1 MFSPQDHIGIIGS
14 GKMGTGIFQHLS
26 EFEFRLSLVCE
37 KEEQANIHRAA
48 YEKKMMRLLKNGII
62 TAEQAEKRLTSTCIS
77 SELSI
82 INNADMIIEAIP
94 EDIIL
99 KRKLFSELEKT
110 VLSDCIFTSNT
121 SSIPPSE
128 LFLNM
133 RRKELCAGLHFFYP
147 VNLKDLA
154 EINAS
159 PLTSAKTIEYL
170 QHFLKH
176 ITKFH
181 ITLTEPDTFIINKI
195 FLGIQSEACKI
206 LAEGVMTIGEI
217 DAMVDECIF
226 PGGIFLF
233 FDHVGTDIMYAS
245 VDNYTSMLSDKA
257 NYLDLLNPL
266 KQLYDNGML
275 GIKSGNGFYNHHSGT
290 ISIMKTGLF
299 SSPVHASCLERLKAA
314 FYQSLHAVAQKG
326 ICNEQQLDFIVKEYT
341 GADQGPFEKKLPE

>member
-1 MFSPQDHIGIIGS
+1 MFSPQNHIGIIGS
-14 GKMGTGIFQHLS
+14 GKMGTGIFQYLS

-37 KEEQANIHRAA
+37 KEEQAEILKAA
-48 YEKKMMRLLKNGII
+48 FEKKIKRLLKNGII

-77 SELSI
+77 SGLSI
-82 INNADMIIEAIP
+82 VNNAGLIIEAIP

-99 KRKLFSELEKT
+99 KRDLFSELEKT
-110 VLSDCIFTSNT
+110 AKPDCIFTSNT

-133 RRKELCAGLHFFYP
+133 KRKENCAGLHFFYP

-159 PLTSAKTIEYL
+159 PLTSAGNIEYL
-170 QHFLKH
+170 QCFLKQ
-176 ITKFH
+176 INKFH

-206 LAEGVMTIGEI
+206 LNEGLMTIGEI
-217 DAMVDECIF
+217 DALVDEYIF
-226 PGGIFLF
+226 HGGIFLF
-233 FDHVGTDIMYAS
+233 FDHVGIDIMYAS
-245 VDNYTSMLSDKA
+245 VDNYTARLSDRA
-257 NYLDLLNPL
+257 NYHVILNTLKNLL
-266 KQLYDNGML
+266 DNGML
-275 GIKSGNGFYNHHSGT
+275 GIKNGNGFYNHHSGT
-290 ISIMKTGLF
+290 ISILKTDLF
-299 SSPVHASCLERLKAA
+299 NSAVHGSCLDRLKAA

-341 GADQGPFEKKLPE
+341 GADQGPFEKKLP